1 MAGLTP
7 VPFQGGRLL
16 IFLSE
21 TLLCFI
27 LLMFLEHSKEQK
39 AALGCCGSVR
49 PSLGRTAQWAVQ
61 AGVGVGSETLG
72 AQETVP

>member
-1 MAGLTP
+1 M
-7 VPFQGGRLL
+7 FY
-16 IFLSE
+16 S
-21 TLLCFI
+21 
-27 LLMFLEHSKEQK
+27 LMFLEHSKEQK

-49 PSLGRTAQWAVQ
+49 PSLGGQLSEAVQ